1 MVEVTKYQNGISLL
15 SMLEL
20 ERDKLIHNL
29 IKENYIKSDK
39 VKDAFQKVNR
49 EKFLPDFLKNRAYI
63 DTPLEIGHGQTI
75 SAPHMV
81 AIMCEALDIKKEQ
94 KILEIGEGSGYH
106 AAIVAYLVGKKGHVY
121 TVERIRELGN
131 QARANLS
138 KAGVINTTV
147 EIGDGSEGLEKY
159 QPYDRIY
166 VTCAAHNVPS
176 PLINQLKE
184 YGKLLIPVGKLYCE
198 LKLLE
203 KKDNQIIS
211 KNLGGCVFVPLVGR
225 HGF

>member
-1 MVEVTKYQNGISLL
+1 MF
-15 SMLEL
+15 EL
-20 ERDKLIHNL
+20 ERERLVHNL

-39 VKDAFQKVNR
+39 VKDAFQKVPR
-49 EKFLPDFLKNRAYI
+49 DKFLPDFLKNRAYD
-63 DTPLEIGHGQTI
+63 DTPLVIGYGQTI

-94 KILEIGEGSGYH
+94 KILEIGAGSGYH
-106 AAIVAYLVGKKGHVY
+106 AAIVSYLVGKKGHVY
-121 TVERIRELGN
+121 TIERIEKLGN
-131 QARANLS
+131 QAENNLK
-138 KAGVINTTV
+138 KAGFTNTTV

-166 VTCAAHNVPS
+166 VTCAAPKVPP
-176 PLINQLKE
+176 PLIHQLKE
-184 YGKLLIPVGKLYCE
+184 DGKLLIPVGKMYCE

-203 KKDNQIIS
+203 KKDKQIIS